1 MHLTLEQLK
10 NISSSIFIP
19 VSSNPSLFSVSPNQ
33 NSSEGFKQCN
43 VEVGILLLFAMHI
56 GLSTSALH
64 THKAQQYGGQHDKCY
79 FFPSAAV
86 STAAHGLD
94 PTAHYSPFLSPHF
107 LYLSHR
113 RRTAHVRREATRV
126 PIIYKSCGEKYTLGQ
141 TFTVFSLLM
150 LIIFLVRTQ

>member
-1 MHLTLEQLK
+1 M
-10 NISSSIFIP
+10 ISVPFHPRSSFQFLLILH
-19 VSSNPSLFSVSPNQ
+19 SLALVLDQ

-79 FFPSAAV
+79 FFPSAV
-86 STAAHGLD
+86 STAAYRLD
-94 PTAHYSPFLSPHF
+94 PNAHYSPFLSPHF

-113 RRTAHVRREATRV
+113 RRRIAHVRREATRV

-141 TFTVFSLLM
+141 TFTVFSLLC
-150 LIIFLVRTQ
+150 